1 MGGLMDFVI
10 ALLEENQSY
19 LEREVRDG
27 NLMKRNL
34 KMATANLQQIGQLK
48 RAIKILKQK
57 NKKQ

>member
-1 MGGLMDFVI
+1 MDFVI
-10 ALLEENQSY
+10 ALLEEHQGD
-19 LEREVRDG
+19 LEREIRDG